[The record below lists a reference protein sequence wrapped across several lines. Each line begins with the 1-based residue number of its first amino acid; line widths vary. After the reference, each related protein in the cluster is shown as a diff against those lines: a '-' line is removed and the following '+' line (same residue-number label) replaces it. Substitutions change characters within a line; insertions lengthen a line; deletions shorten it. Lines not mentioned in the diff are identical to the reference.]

1 MGYRHSSS
9 GADDLVCASQ
19 CQKLDGNELSLL
31 GRTDRFCRDPQRGWL
46 SGDDRLLMP
55 TSSLRIKEMPA
66 MFHLTALVTC
76 LAILFYFLT
85 SVQVAKAR
93 GTFGIKA
100 PAISGN
106 PDFER
111 VFRVQ
116 MNTLEWL
123 PIFLPALWLF
133 ALYLSDAIAAALGVV
148 WIAGRILYL
157 TGYSKAA
164 NKRGTGFG
172 IQFVAAMLLWLGAV
186 GAIAWRLVHP

>member
-1 MGYRHSSS
+1 
-9 GADDLVCASQ
+9 
-19 CQKLDGNELSLL
+19 
-31 GRTDRFCRDPQRGWL
+31 
-46 SGDDRLLMP
+46 
-55 TSSLRIKEMPA
+55 MPA

-76 LAILFYFLT
+76 LTILFYFLT

-133 ALYLSDAIAAALGVV
+133 AIYISDAIAAALGVV
-148 WIAGRILYL
+148 WIAGRIHYL

-164 NKRGTGFG
+164 NKRGPGFG